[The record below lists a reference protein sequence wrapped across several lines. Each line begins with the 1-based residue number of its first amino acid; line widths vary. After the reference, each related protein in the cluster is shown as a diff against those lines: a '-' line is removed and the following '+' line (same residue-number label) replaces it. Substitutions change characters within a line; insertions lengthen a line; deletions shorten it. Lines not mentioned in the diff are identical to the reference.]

1 MPTTAAAPALPPEEG
16 SAAYDALVIAPGPGE
31 LGRGGNDAD
40 AALTTLALRVV
51 LPAGTRL
58 RSQAVCEGTAVI
70 ELRTVPESGAAS
82 ALDCGVGG
90 VPAEL
95 VVEDPVPAATD
106 TAYEVVVSAPAPS
119 RWYAVLSAV
128 PPG

>member
-1 MPTTAAAPALPPEEG
+1 MPSPGAPAPLPPDEG
-16 SAAYDALVIAPGPGE
+16 SAAYDALVVAPAPGQ

-40 AALTTLALRVV
+40 ASLTTLELRVV
-51 LPAGTRL
+51 LPTGARL
-58 RSQAVCEGTAVI
+58 RSQVVCEGTAAL

-82 ALDCGVGG
+82 ALECGAGG

-95 VVEDPVPAATD
+95 VVEDPVPAAAD
-106 TAYEVVVSAPAPS
+106 TAYEVVVTAPAPS